1 MKPPNASNSKRMKT
15 GKAILLTASVI
26 AIGAAVAGVWIVH
39 QRQQRQAEAWEAA
52 RQRAA
57 RAAELDQLAKQS
69 PPVAPPASAPTVSS
83 QPTPEIPSSPQPTN
97 VPKRPNPPAQ
107 PSVVQSGQPAPAR
120 RELQDPLARVAL
132 GMVGADADA
141 EAYWLDAIYNPDL
154 PDQERE
160 DLMEDLNEDGLSD
173 PRHPGPWD
181 YPLIM
186 NRITLIDQ
194 IVPTADQFMLPH
206 LWEAYK
212 DLWNL
217 AEQAQGRGDPVR

>member
-1 MKPPNASNSKRMKT
+1 MKT
-15 GKAILLTASVI
+15 GKAILLAVLII
-26 AIGAAVAGVWIVH
+26 AIGTAVAHVWIVQ
-39 QRQQRQAEAWEAA
+39 QRQQRQAEAQEAA
-52 RQRAA
+52 HQRAA
-57 RAAELDQLAKQS
+57 RAAELDQLAEQS
-69 PPVAPPASAPTVSS
+69 QPVAPPAPAPTVSS
-83 QPTPEIPSSPQPTN
+83 QTIPEIPSSPQPTN
-97 VPKRPNPPAQ
+97 VPKRPKPPTQ
-107 PSVVQSGQPAPAR
+107 PPVVQSVQPASAR

-132 GMVGADADA
+132 GMVGADPDA
-141 EAYWLDAIYNPDL
+141 EAYWLDAIYNPNL

-194 IVPTADQFMLPH
+194 VVPTADQFMLPH

-217 AEQAQGRGDPVR
+217 AELARGRGESIR

>member
-1 MKPPNASNSKRMKT
+1 MKT
-15 GKAILLTASVI
+15 GKAILLAVLII
-26 AIGAAVAGVWIVH
+26 AIGTAVAGVWIVQ
-39 QRQQRQAEAWEAA
+39 QRQQRQAEAQEAA
-52 RQRAA
+52 HQRAA
-57 RAAELDQLAKQS
+57 RAAELDQLAEQS
-69 PPVAPPASAPTVSS
+69 QPVAPPAPAPTVSS
-83 QPTPEIPSSPQPTN
+83 QTIPEIPSSPQPTN
-97 VPKRPNPPAQ
+97 VPKRPKPPTQ
-107 PSVVQSGQPAPAR
+107 PPVVQSVQPASAR

-132 GMVGADADA
+132 GMVGADPDA
-141 EAYWLDAIYNPDL
+141 EAYWLDAIYNPNL

-194 IVPTADQFMLPH
+194 VVPTADQFMLPH

-217 AEQAQGRGDPVR
+217 AELARGRGESIR